1 MIDIQIYRNAAGEI
15 TGFAANGH
23 ANTAPHG
30 QDIVCAGVASLT
42 QTAVLGLQQHL
53 AREIRLEVAAG
64 KLILELVKPPDVLSG
79 AILETMFLG
88 LSEIAKLSPQS
99 VRIVEHRR

>member
-1 MIDIQIYRNAAGEI
+1 MIDIQIYRNVAGEI

-23 ANTAPHG
+23 ANTAPRG

-42 QTAVLGLQQHL
+42 QTAALGLQQHL
-53 AREIRLEVAAG
+53 AREVRLEVTAG
-64 KLILELVKPPDVLSG
+64 KLILDLVKPPDALSG
-79 AILETMFLG
+79 AILETMVLG
-88 LSEIAKLSPQS
+88 LAEIAKLSPQS